1 MSGLSAVSDTAGK
14 FTDEMLA
21 RNFVSIANGFDDF
34 EKYLGHLE
42 GHVSELSKS
51 VQTLVAKAPRV
62 SKVKPFLVGAA
73 VGVVAYKYFTKNRH
87 KIEEYAETVKEEV
100 KERFDSSPDSAEV
113 RFSSGNSSGTIKS
126 PGV

>member
-21 RNFVSIANGFDDF
+21 KNFISIANGFDDF

-51 VQTLVAKAPRV
+51 VQTLVAKAPRS
-62 SKVKPFLVGAA
+62 SKIKPFLVGAA

-87 KIEEYAETVKEEV
+87 KIEDLATNVKDEMQ
-100 KERFDSSPDSAEV
+100 V
-113 RFSSGNSSGTIKS
+113 RFADGSTGGTIKTPS
-126 PGV
+126 A